1 MRRSAPL
8 PPPSP
13 VTALVVLLFLPCAL
27 AGTFMSSNSTAAAA
41 AAAAAGPYGNG
52 TATNADNSTAFGVNK
67 SGSDDCANAYK
78 WKPFA
83 SVNCY
88 YDWEHTGGANALNYV
103 IQISGTGQRQ
113 AGWCARIADNIA
125 SKCGV
130 PANTV
135 DAKSCGTD
143 NIWTYPPGHDYDR
156 DVDVDLF
163 GIDHNVWL
171 TKWDAGGDDKACVAE
186 AIRAATCH
194 TVNLETF
201 ECYKRS

>member
-1 MRRSAPL
+1 MA
-8 PPPSP
+8 
-13 VTALVVLLFLPCAL
+13 ALLILLSVPCAL
-27 AGTFMSSNSTAAAA
+27 AGTYMGSNST
-41 AAAAAGPYGNG
+41 AAAGPYGNG
-52 TATNADNSTAFGVNK
+52 TATSNSTAFGVNK

-113 AGWCARIADNIA
+113 AGWCAGLADNIA
-125 SKCGV
+125 SLCGV
-130 PANTV
+130 GANTV

-143 NIWTYPPGHDYDR
+143 NIWTYAPGHDYDR
-156 DVDVDLF
+156 QIDIDLF
-163 GIDHNVWL
+163 GIDYNVWL
-171 TKWDAGGDDKACVAE
+171 SKWDAGEDNKACVAE

>member
-1 MRRSAPL
+1 M
-8 PPPSP
+8 
-13 VTALVVLLFLPCAL
+13 TALVVLLSLPCVL
-27 AGTFMSSNSTAAAA
+27 AGTYMSSNST
-41 AAAAAGPYGNG
+41 AAAGPYGNG
-52 TATNADNSTAFGVNK
+52 TATNSTASGVNK

-113 AGWCARIADNIA
+113 AGWCAGIADNIA

-143 NIWTYPPGHDYDR
+143 NIWTYAPGHDYDQQI
-156 DVDVDLF
+156 DIDLF
-163 GIDHNVWL
+163 GIDYNVWL
-171 TKWDAGGDDKACVAE
+171 SKWDAGEDNKACVAE

-201 ECYKRS
+201 DCYKRS